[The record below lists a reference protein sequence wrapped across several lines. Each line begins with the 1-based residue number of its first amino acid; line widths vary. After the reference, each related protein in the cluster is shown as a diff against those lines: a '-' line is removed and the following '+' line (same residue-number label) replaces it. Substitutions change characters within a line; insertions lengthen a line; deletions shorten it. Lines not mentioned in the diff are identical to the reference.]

1 VGDGV
6 SLLREPDAVVPPVR
20 FDERDVETE
29 HGEASEALADERAGT
44 DRPRLNHRATSRLY
58 VRREKALVHSGWE
71 SRPGAGS
78 FRPVTI
84 EAAVEVTKP
93 LKPSVQRVAM
103 ATW

>member
-1 VGDGV
+1 MSVN
-6 SLLREPDAVVPPVR
+6 PNPK
-20 FDERDVETE
+20 
-29 HGEASEALADERAGT
+29 
-44 DRPRLNHRATSRLY
+44 
-58 VRREKALVHSGWE
+58 VRRAKALVHSGWK

-93 LKPSVQRVAM
+93 LKPSVQMVAM

>member
-1 VGDGV
+1 MFWLVPIFFNI
-6 SLLREPDAVVPPVR
+6 LRQLDSPHYVCTFVWRKLGGFQPFGLRIYP
-20 FDERDVETE
+20 ETK
-29 HGEASEALADERAGT
+29 
-44 DRPRLNHRATSRLY
+44 
-58 VRREKALVHSGWE
+58 VRRGKALVHSGWK

-93 LKPSVQRVAM
+93 LKPSVKKVAM